1 MSIIRVNK
9 HLQIQFAVIAAKGF
23 PASKPFLASATII
36 STICSKLLICI
47 YKLLY
52 SQQLVRLWRS
62 FSLTQHMDIGK
73 YKAGTLKKQ
82 YGYSSFSPE
91 MVNHDWLINDAKI
104 NNLLSEADRKLG
116 ELNAFS
122 MLIPDVDFFIKMH
135 ITKEATK
142 SSRIEGTQ
150 TSIEEA
156 LQNEEYITPEKIDD
170 WQEVHNYIEAM
181 NYAIAQLDKLPLS
194 TRLLKQTHKKLLQ
207 GVRGK
212 HKLPGD
218 FRTSQNWIGGTSLK
232 DAAFIPPNH
241 DEVPDL
247 MSDLEKFLNNDELQV
262 PPLIRIAIAHYQ
274 FETIHPFLDGNGRLG
289 RLLITLYLVSNN
301 IINKPAL
308 YLSDFFEKHR
318 LLYYDN
324 LTLVRSKNILKQW
337 IIFFLTGVLRTAESS
352 IDTFNAIIK
361 LRQLVEEKK
370 IITLGKRVPLAL
382 VLMRYLYSKPIVDA
396 AEIATALEV
405 NISTAH
411 RLIQD
416 FEKLKILIEQTGY
429 KRNRVFVFE
438 EYIKLFR

>member
-1 MSIIRVNK
+1 
-9 HLQIQFAVIAAKGF
+9 
-23 PASKPFLASATII
+23 
-36 STICSKLLICI
+36 
-47 YKLLY
+47 
-52 SQQLVRLWRS
+52 
-62 FSLTQHMDIGK
+62 MDIVN
-73 YKAGTLKKQ
+73 YKAGKLKKQ

-104 NNLLSEADRKLG
+104 NTLLSEAGRKLG

-156 LQNEEYITPEKIDD
+156 VQNEEYITPEKKDD

-181 NYAIAQLDKLPLS
+181 NFAITRLDKLPIS

-212 HKLPGD
+212 HKMPGE
-218 FRTSQNWIGGTSLK
+218 FRTSQNWIGGTCLK

-262 PPLIRIAIAHYQ
+262 PHLIRIAIAHYQ

-289 RLLITLYLVSNN
+289 RLIITLYLISHK
-301 IINKPAL
+301 IINKPGL

-318 LLYYDN
+318 QLYYDT
-324 LTLVRSKNILKQW
+324 LTLVRGKNSLNEW
-337 IIFFLTGVLRTAESS
+337 INFFLTGVLRTAESA

-361 LRQLVEEKK
+361 LRQVVEETK

-382 VLMRYLYSKPIVDA
+382 ELIRYLYTKPIVDA
-396 AEIATALEV
+396 AEIATALKV

-411 RLIQD
+411 RLIKD
-416 FEKLKILIEQTGY
+416 FERLIILVEQTGY

-438 EYIKLFR
+438 DYLKLFR